1 MNIFVQPVYFFLLS
15 IISFLILLQNML
27 YASGYVVSTYAFA
40 PTDGVL
46 RYRVKSLRKRVAV
59 LVQSIQFYLASGV
72 EVRCY
77 CLSFAACTNLAAS
90 IVEHFVKRSCF
101 RLRVTLYFMG
111 FFLLFT

>member
-1 MNIFVQPVYFFLLS
+1 
-15 IISFLILLQNML
+15 ML